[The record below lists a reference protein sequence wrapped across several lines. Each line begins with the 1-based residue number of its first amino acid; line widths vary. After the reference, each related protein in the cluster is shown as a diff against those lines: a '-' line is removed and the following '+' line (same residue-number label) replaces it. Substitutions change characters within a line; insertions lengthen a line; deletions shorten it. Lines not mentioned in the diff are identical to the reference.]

1 MSPQELLRNDPE
13 LQQYLADLKS
23 FLSLFPPD
31 KMNDELW
38 NLACFVYDKKD
49 ETNWKPG
56 ERFKVYGMYKLLS
69 GLCSS
74 LEGIVRYF
82 EGDGGERA

>member
-1 MSPQELLRNDPE
+1 MTPAQELFSNDPD
-13 LQQYLADLKS
+13 LQRYLSNLKA

-31 KMNDELW
+31 KMNEELW
-38 NLACFVYDKKD
+38 QLACFVYEKQD
-49 ETNWKPG
+49 ETNWQYS
-56 ERFKVYGMYKLLS
+56 ERFNVYGMYKLLS

-82 EGDGGERA
+82 EGSE